1 MLSAERISP
10 GETVKGAGDRS
21 PAAPSVPWQMP
32 TGEAASH
39 LEPAWRPAGHPG
51 TPKPQRRAPGDP
63 SCLQPSDWAALDL
76 PEPTELGKP
85 VPAGPRPPTTAG
97 LSCVHSPD
105 PLVPE
110 GPHGDAVFPHEAP
123 HAAAT
128 LHAWP
133 AGSGQ
138 PGSTALPSGPRAAP
152 AGGLALRSLPSP
164 WWEGDREGPGRGEG
178 AAVSTPQVPA
188 SHLARLQ
195 LQPLPASG
203 ARTPDP
209 AAPRHNLALLASCQ
223 EPAVAL
229 GQGSSESLGGPGEGR
244 PPGAQGW
251 PSVQRP
257 AWDGEGGGR
266 EARAVRILRQLP
278 RGLNPTPA
286 CRGPAHRSQDKG
298 AVCPGSRRK
307 PG

>member
-138 PGSTALPSGPRAAP
+138 PGTHGAALRAPGGSGRGAGSQVTSFSMVGGRQRRPGARGGGGRLDPAGPSLPPRAAP
-152 AGGLALRSLPSP
+152 APPGKWGSHIRPRGSAAQPRSPRLLP
-164 WWEGDREGPGRGEG
+164 G
-178 AAVSTPQVPA
+178 A
-188 SHLARLQ
+188 
-195 LQPLPASG
+195 G
-203 ARTPDP
+203 
-209 AAPRHNLALLASCQ
+209 
-223 EPAVAL
+223 
-229 GQGSSESLGGPGEGR
+229 GGPG
-244 PPGAQGW
+244 PGEQ
-251 PSVQRP
+251 
-257 AWDGEGGGR
+257 
-266 EARAVRILRQLP
+266 
-278 RGLNPTPA
+278 
-286 CRGPAHRSQDKG
+286 
-298 AVCPGSRRK
+298 
-307 PG
+307 